1 MFFHAFSMLSDFI
14 SITNLQRHLKTV
26 FSSKQPMRVVLSK
39 NQVNGIVFSKEAATM
54 LLESGL
60 LDQLREELWELNDKE
75 TRDVV
80 LKSKSGTTK
89 RVSFNDFATRY
100 GT

>member
-1 MFFHAFSMLSDFI
+1 MLSDFI

-26 FSSKQPMRVVLSK
+26 FASKQPMRVVLSK
-39 NQVNGIVFSKEAATM
+39 NTINGIVFSKEAATM

-80 LKSKSGTTK
+80 LQSRQGKTRG
-89 RVSFNDFATRY
+89 VPFNVFAKRY
-100 GT
+100 GL